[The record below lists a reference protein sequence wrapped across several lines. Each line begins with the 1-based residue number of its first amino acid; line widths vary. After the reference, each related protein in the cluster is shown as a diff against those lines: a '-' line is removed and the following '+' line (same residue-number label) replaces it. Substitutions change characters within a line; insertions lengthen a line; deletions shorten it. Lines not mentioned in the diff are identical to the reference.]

1 MTGEKIIFFRSSQMT
16 FPPQCLYEFL
26 KPGHG
31 TSGQSL
37 HIVGIYEFN
46 FMIKK
51 KEFHLIRSFHE
62 DVILWINFIYWHID
76 LVCFPDKEVSFG
88 ATKHTGLPNRPKIQV
103 STTLNAFVKANL
115 LTKGGCL
122 HCPNTKCLVHII
134 TRDQPYIIWRIA
146 HPMGSRWPKRN
157 LLGAWRKSRSVIPIK
172 LVCSASMQ
180 LPTGK
185 SDREQLSNQSS
196 RNLRKK
202 MLSLTD
208 QDHIDSGT

>member
-1 MTGEKIIFFRSSQMT
+1 LATFSVDNSGIISELDDQEEFCEIEIQLMQSYLNKDDLHSNPMPKWKSEAQIPLNQELSWRCNSLDQLHLVAWPSLFPTQMR
-16 FPPQCLYEFL
+16 FLLGPQNTLDCQ
-26 KPGHG
+26 
-31 TSGQSL
+31 SG
-37 HIVGIYEFN
+37 
-46 FMIKK
+46 
-51 KEFHLIRSFHE
+51 
-62 DVILWINFIYWHID
+62 
-76 LVCFPDKEVSFG
+76 
-88 ATKHTGLPNRPKIQV
+88 PKIQV
-103 STTLNAFVKANL
+103 STTLNAFVKANNL

-134 TRDQPYIIWRIA
+134 TRDHPYIIWRIA
-146 HPMGSRWPKRN
+146 HPMGSRWLKRN
-157 LLGAWRKSRSVIPIK
+157 LLGAWRKSRSVKPIK